1 MSSLRTL
8 DITEAETSLLRAF
21 ELDKK
26 QPITLLELGRL
37 YLQKQ
42 QNDVARDYLTN
53 TIASDQ

>member
-1 MSSLRTL
+1 MASLRTL
-8 DITEAETSLLRAF
+8 DITEAEASLLKAF

-42 QNDVARDYLTN
+42 QYDVARDYLTN